1 MISMRQFLHL
11 IIMCMV
17 ALIFAVSCELEK
29 SDNGNLDGYWQW
41 TLIDTI
47 ATGGTC
53 NMKESLIF
61 WGVESDIL
69 EIFNNKTNNEN
80 IIFRFKHNGDTLI
93 LSNPIIDIRD
103 SSDIIMTNYSLLE
116 NYGIY
121 DIPETLFI
129 DFYGSN
135 HITFSNRLFHLYLRK
150 Y

>member
-1 MISMRQFLHL
+1 M
-11 IIMCMV
+11 
-17 ALIFAVSCELEK
+17 AVSCDLEK

-53 NMKESLIF
+53 DMKESLIF

-69 EIFNNKTNNEN
+69 EIFNNKTSNEN
-80 IIFRFKHNGDTLI
+80 VIFRFWHNGDTLI
-93 LSNPIIDIRD
+93 LSRPIIDIRD
-103 SSDIIMTNYSLLE
+103 SSDVIMTNYTLLE

-121 DIPETLFI
+121 DIPETLMI
-129 DFYGSN
+129 DYWGSN
-135 HITFSNRLFHLYLRK
+135 HITFSNRLFHLYFRK